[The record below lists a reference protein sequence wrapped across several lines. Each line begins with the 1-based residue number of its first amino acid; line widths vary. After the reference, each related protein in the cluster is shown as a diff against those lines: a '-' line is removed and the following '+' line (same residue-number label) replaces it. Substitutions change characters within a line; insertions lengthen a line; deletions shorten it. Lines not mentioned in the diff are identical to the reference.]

1 MRRTYFG
8 ISFFLLVIVQ
18 MLICNYFQ
26 FTPLITLSILPAM
39 ILCVP
44 LTLNTPIC
52 MLIAFATGLS
62 VDWLADGIIGL
73 NVASLL
79 PVAFARKTIIRVF
92 MGEDMVVRQDTFSF
106 RKNGIGKISIA
117 LLVSYAAF
125 FFLFIIFDGAGLR
138 PFWFNLIRFVL
149 SILLSM
155 VLGLM
160 TVASLTQEDR
170 K

>member
-62 VDWLADGIIGL
+62 VDWLAEGIIGL

-92 MGEDMVVRQDTFSF
+92 MGEDIVVRQDSFSF

-117 LLVSYAAF
+117 LLVSH
-125 FFLFIIFDGAGLR
+125 
-138 PFWFNLIRFVL
+138 V
-149 SILLSM
+149 
-155 VLGLM
+155 
-160 TVASLTQEDR
+160 
-170 K
+170 